1 MPWDGKMK
9 TLSISKHMKILD
21 RTENRMYPE
30 RKISMTP
37 ERDGKE
43 ADVMMRL
50 NDKKRKHDQKIENC
64 CFVCLASE

>member
-1 MPWDGKMK
+1 
-9 TLSISKHMKILD
+9 
-21 RTENRMYPE
+21 MYPE